1 MKSLDVKTIQ
11 GNCGGVG
18 AWINN
23 ALSSPAPG
31 PIYYYK
37 STGNNQR
44 GGGARSKARS
54 KARNKN
60 RKYARKTKSKSIRKR
75 KTKRI
80 IK

>member
-1 MKSLDVKTIQ
+1 MKSLDIKTIQ

-44 GGGARSKARS
+44 GGGGRKS
-54 KARNKN
+54 RNKS
-60 RKYARKTKSKSIRKR
+60 RKYARKIKSKTIRKR

>member
-1 MKSLDVKTIQ
+1 MKSLDIKTIQ

-44 GGGARSKARS
+44 GGGRKS
-54 KARNKN
+54 RNKS
-60 RKYARKTKSKSIRKR
+60 RKYARKIKSKTIRKR
-75 KTKRI
+75 KTKRT
-80 IK
+80 KRT